1 MENKILASRMVLAV
15 AEKVHSQL
23 EDLRVRVQFLEGT
36 EELDGGDL
44 FRPEVLVHLMIEQW
58 AKVGM
63 SGDSWPMVSDVVQKL
78 LIERLKAAYADANDV
93 MIKKG
98 VMPMIE
104 LKDRVKAPARRP
116 ASARPHPA
124 PTRSSL
130 QLISRAERTL
140 GPVAMAIR
148 SRSRGV
154 IRLSSRK
161 AVTWARARIR
171 LRGRFLTK
179 TRVVVAIPQRP
190 AQQANK
196 LPDPRGAFLVGVLDG
211 VTVRAQS
218 LQVPETAWARHRGL
232 HPQAPRLFGSKALV
246 VKAARGRRMAQSTK
260 PA

>member
-1 MENKILASRMVLAV
+1 M
-15 AEKVHSQL
+15 
-23 EDLRVRVQFLEGT
+23 
-36 EELDGGDL
+36 
-44 FRPEVLVHLMIEQW
+44 
-58 AKVGM
+58 
-63 SGDSWPMVSDVVQKL
+63 
-78 LIERLKAAYADANDV
+78 
-93 MIKKG
+93 
-98 VMPMIE
+98 
-104 LKDRVKAPARRP
+104 
-116 ASARPHPA
+116 
-124 PTRSSL
+124 
-130 QLISRAERTL
+130 

-196 LPDPRGAFLVGVLDG
+196 LPDPRGALLVGALDG

-218 LQVPETAWARHRGL
+218 LQVPEIAWARHRGL